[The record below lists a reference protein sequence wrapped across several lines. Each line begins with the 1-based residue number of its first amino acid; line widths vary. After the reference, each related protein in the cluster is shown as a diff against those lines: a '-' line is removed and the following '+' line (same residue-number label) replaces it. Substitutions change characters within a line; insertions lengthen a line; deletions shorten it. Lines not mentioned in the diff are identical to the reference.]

1 MGDGIISTDEKLDR
15 ILLDLSQIKKHWN
28 IVEDREATITDFEA
42 SLANFEQFALDE
54 KKLARGTI
62 NNQKSIIR
70 AFLSHSGGHINHN
83 SVKFYLSLNEDEDW
97 KSNQLKALRRY
108 IRDFLKL
115 GNWITEF
122 KFTKRKAK
130 VKKEDIPTDEQL
142 AYFCSILPY
151 SVQMIFLILLT
162 SGLRIGEV
170 LKLSKSDINFET
182 NMIDASNMHKGETKS
197 SWISFITR
205 QTAEFLLSY
214 IETETTVENTKL
226 FGISYNAVQE
236 AFKKISYQ
244 TGIFIKPHLLRTIF
258 SEKCSEAEID
268 GKYIDAFCG
277 RIPKKVLDANYTVY
291 SPKSLR
297 EQHDKVGDLLTLPFA
312 DDEEN

>member
-1 MGDGIISTDEKLDR
+1 
-15 ILLDLSQIKKHWN
+15 LLKKDHSLFKKHWK
-28 IVEDREATITDFEA
+28 IVEDRETTIIDFEE
-42 SLANFEQFALDE
+42 SIANFEQFVLDE
-54 KKLARGTI
+54 KKLAKGTI

-70 AFLSHSGGHINHN
+70 SYLPHCSGHINHD
-83 SVKFYLSLNEDEDW
+83 SVKSYLNLNEDEDW

-122 KFTKRKAK
+122 KFSKRKAK

-142 AYFCSILPY
+142 AYFCSRLPY
-151 SVQMIFLILLT
+151 SVQMIFLILFN
-162 SGLRIGEV
+162 SGLRVGEV
-170 LKLSKSDINFET
+170 LKLKEADIDFET
-182 NMIDASNMHKGETKS
+182 NMIDASGIHKGVTKS
-197 SWISFITR
+197 SWISFITD
-205 QTAEFLLSY
+205 QTAEYLDSY
-214 IETETTVENTKL
+214 MGTQFSDLNNPKL
-226 FGISYNAVQE
+226 FDVSYNTVQE
-236 AFKKISYQ
+236 AFKRISYK
-244 TGIFIKPHLLRTIF
+244 TGIFIKPHLLRTVF
-258 SEKCSEAEID
+258 SEKCSEAGID

-297 EQHDKVGDLLTLPFA
+297 EQYDKVDEFLTLPFA